1 MGIAD
6 GCAAG
11 RVNPAFFIACIVGNA
26 SCMKVSLNFFCV
38 FRIARMVFVVAVG
51 ELRNSAAWKFFRSF
65 QIGIAGVIY
74 AAGVNVAF
82 FLRRIQHHKA
92 GAKNFSKYLCAK
104 KAASFDA
111 AFCLNFEFLLPVN
124 FDFNVVV
131 GVVRA
136 VSV

>member
-1 MGIAD
+1 
-6 GCAAG
+6 
-11 RVNPAFFIACIVGNA
+11 
-26 SCMKVSLNFFCV
+26 
-38 FRIARMVFVVAVG
+38 MVFVVAVG

>member
-1 MGIAD
+1 
-6 GCAAG
+6 
-11 RVNPAFFIACIVGNA
+11 
-26 SCMKVSLNFFCV
+26 
-38 FRIARMVFVVAVG
+38 MVFVVAVG
-51 ELRNSAAWKFFRSF
+51 ELGNSAAWKFFRSF
-65 QIGIAGVIY
+65 QMGIAGV
-74 AAGVNVAF
+74 APGGVKVAF
-82 FLRRIQHHKA
+82 FCAGFKQHKA
-92 GAKNFSKYLCAK
+92 VAKNFSKYLCAK